1 MVNTSKIFINDSTVV
16 TPYAILLFGGP
27 IDVQHLQ
34 GTISVD
40 KWIEFSAPARVAVLI
55 KGLRGYMD
63 RLLLEKFNRPEES
76 IVNDPVME
84 GICKLL
90 TTNGIWRVS
99 NKKAIVHN
107 TNNYHNYSTRSHEP
121 KMQLDGTD
129 GNSHVHFRIDQIS
142 LSDDSL

>member
-63 RLLLEKFNRPEES
+63 RLLLEKFNQPEES

-107 TNNYHNYSTRSHEP
+107 YNYYY
-121 KMQLDGTD
+121 
-129 GNSHVHFRIDQIS
+129 
-142 LSDDSL
+142 

>member
-1 MVNTSKIFINDSTVV
+1 MANTSKIFVYDSTVV

-27 IDVQHLQ
+27 IDVQHLE

-40 KWIEFSAPARVAVLI
+40 RWIKFSAPARVGVLI
-55 KGLRGYMD
+55 KGLRGYID

-90 TTNGIWRVS
+90 TTNGIWCVS
-99 NKKAIVHN
+99 NKNNAIH
-107 TNNYHNYSTRSHEP
+107 T
-121 KMQLDGTD
+121 L
-129 GNSHVHFRIDQIS
+129 
-142 LSDDSL
+142 